1 MKFNYKTSR
10 GNFIIK
16 VIESEP
22 EKREA
27 YNDVRFK
34 FSITIKCENYPN
46 WKINFSN
53 VRGRISKIEDKERLI
68 DELKN
73 KIKLFIDKDE
83 QGEYSISDLDLTK

>member
-1 MKFNYKTSR
+1 MKFNHKTSR

-16 VIESEP
+16 VIESEL
-22 EKREA
+22 EKRDS
-27 YNDVRFK
+27 YKDIRFK
-34 FSITIKCENYPN
+34 FSITIKCENYSN
-46 WKINFSN
+46 WKIDFSD

-83 QGEYSISDLDLTK
+83 QGEYSMSDLDLTK